1 MNKRPASLLLEPLIA
16 EVVLATGEVALF
28 SPGDTVRILTRSPVG
43 HYRVPTYLRG
53 RVGVVEAV
61 IRAVGINNEE
71 EAFGRNAG
79 RKLHYYR
86 VAVAMT
92 EIWPGY
98 ARTSRDTLHIE
109 VFETW
114 LEAVKP

>member
-1 MNKRPASLLLEPLIA
+1 MSDKPASLLFELPIA
-16 EVVLATGEVALF
+16 EVVLATGEAALF
-28 SPGDTVRILTRSPVG
+28 SAGDTIRILTRSPVG

-53 RVGVVEAV
+53 RVGVVESV
-61 IRAVGINNEE
+61 IRAVGVNNEE

-86 VAVAMT
+86 VGLAMT

-114 LEAVKP
+114 LEAVEP

>member
-1 MNKRPASLLLEPLIA
+1 MTNNAASLPLEPPIVD
-16 EVVLATGEVALF
+16 VVLATGEAPMF
-28 SPGDTVRILTRSPVG
+28 APGDAIRIVNRSPVG

-53 RVGVVEAV
+53 CVGVVEAV
-61 IRAVGINNEE
+61 VRAAGINNEE

-79 RKLHYYR
+79 HRRHYYR
-86 VAVAMT
+86 IALAMT

-98 ARTSRDTLHIE
+98 MRTSRDTLHIE

-114 LEAVKP
+114 LEAAKP

>member
-1 MNKRPASLLLEPLIA
+1 MKDNAASLPLEPPIA
-16 EVVLATGEVALF
+16 EVVFATGEAAQF
-28 SPGDTVRILTRSPVG
+28 SPGDTIRILTRSPVG

-61 IRAVGINNEE
+61 IHAVGINNEE

-86 VAVAMT
+86 VGVAMT

>member
-1 MNKRPASLLLEPLIA
+1 MNNNAASLPLEPLIA
-16 EVVLATGEVALF
+16 GVVFATGEAALF
-28 SPGDTVRILTRSPVG
+28 SPGDTIRILSRSPVG

-53 RVGVVEAV
+53 CVGVVEAV
-61 IRAVGINNEE
+61 VRAAGVNNEQ

-79 RKLHYYR
+79 QKRHYYR

-98 ARTSRDTLHIE
+98 VRTSRDTLHIE
-109 VFETW
+109 VFESW
-114 LEAVKP
+114 LAAVKP